1 MKGRAR
7 SAEEEKLHD
16 RIAALGCVACRQ
28 DGVFNTYVSIH
39 HVHGRTRP
47 DAHKHVLPLC
57 HPHHQG
63 DDTALAVHQNKT
75 QWEARY
81 GKQDDLVKEM
91 FESMGLPYSPP
102 GKKQSI
108 PKIEKPLIEGT
119 ALKKPKPKAKAT
131 KKPNVAK
138 PSDAKGKVG
147 IAAQKRKVAMRKLD
161 TAPLSA
167 TKKPFLPSRS
177 TVKEAT
183 EAELLYRE
191 EQKEV
196 QKRLRAEAKARY
208 ELENREKI
216 EADKEKARLIRK
228 KFRQKM
234 KAK

>member
-119 ALKKPKPKAKAT
+119 ALKNTKAK
-131 KKPNVAK
+131 KKKKDTAAEAKGLKARASFTSPKRKLTTAK
-138 PSDAKGKVG
+138 P
-147 IAAQKRKVAMRKLD
+147 
-161 TAPLSA
+161 A
-167 TKKPFLPSRS
+167 TVSKATVLPSKS
-177 TVKEAT
+177 MTKELT
-183 EAELLYRE
+183 EAELAYRD

-196 QKRLRAEAKARY
+196 QKRMRAEAKAKY
-208 ELENREKI
+208 ELQNREKI
-216 EADKEKARLIRK
+216 EADKEKARLLRK
-228 KFRQKM
+228 QFRHKM
-234 KAK
+234 KAR